1 MATSQQQL
9 PHSRTNNNANNTTPA
24 HLVRGNLACMAA
36 IMLFAFG
43 FPAADQLLQNWGV
56 VSLITVRNTLALLL
70 LVALWLV
77 LDGWRVVASAPWSTG
92 IRIGA
97 VGFGMGATLL
107 LLCQS
112 MTNAVTAAL
121 AAASMPVAAVAFEVA
136 LDGRKLTKNFV
147 TGVVLVLIGG
157 YLATG
162 MEVSDASFGAG
173 ALTGLFAATI
183 FAWGSRA
190 TVKSLPELKPIGQT
204 VVTTAGMALFCVALY
219 LAFVLLNLPGIH
231 MTVPDAQGWSLMLI
245 YAWVS
250 LGISQAFWIAGVGK
264 LGVGLASFHLN
275 AAPFYVMLILLA
287 LGGSWNWLQALGALV
302 LAAGVILAQRPEQS
316 NRVH

>member
-1 MATSQQQL
+1 MAISQQQL
-9 PHSRTNNNANNTTPA
+9 PHNRAPGQ
-24 HLVRGNLACMAA
+24 LVRGNLACMTA

-43 FPAADQLLQNWGV
+43 FPAADQLLQDWGV
-56 VSLITVRNTLALLL
+56 VSLITVRNTLALFL
-70 LVALWLV
+70 LVAVWLV
-77 LDGWRVVASAPWSTG
+77 LDGWRVVTGAPWFTG

-97 VGFGMGATLL
+97 IGFGMGATLL

-136 LDGRKLTKNFV
+136 LDGRRLTTNFL
-147 TGVVLVLIGG
+147 TGVALVLIGG

-162 MEVSDASFGAG
+162 MDVNDASFSAG
-173 ALTGLFAATI
+173 ALTGLLAATI

-190 TVKSLPELKPIGQT
+190 TVKSLPELTPVGQT
-204 VVTTAGMALFCVALY
+204 AVTTAGMVLFCVALY
-219 LAFVLLNLPGIH
+219 LAFVLLKLPGLQ
-231 MTVPDAQGWSLMLI
+231 MTTLDAHGWSLMMI

-287 LGGSWNWLQALGALV
+287 LGGSWNWLQAIGALI
-302 LAAGVILAQRPEQS
+302 LAAGVILAQRPS
-316 NRVH
+316 IHKD

>member
-1 MATSQQQL
+1 
-9 PHSRTNNNANNTTPA
+9 
-24 HLVRGNLACMAA
+24 MAA

-56 VSLITVRNTLALLL
+56 VSLIAARNTLALVL
-70 LVALWLV
+70 LVCVWLV
-77 LDGWRVVASAPWSTG
+77 IEGRRTLARAPWFTG

-97 VGFGMGATLL
+97 IGFGLGATLL

-121 AAASMPVAAVAFEVA
+121 AAASMPVAAVAIEVA
-136 LDGRKLTKNFV
+136 LDGRRLTRNFLI
-147 TGVVLVLIGG
+147 GVILVLVGG

-162 MEVSDASFGAG
+162 MDVNDASFGAG
-173 ALTGLFAATI
+173 ALIGLFAATI

-190 TVKSLPELKPIGQT
+190 TVKSLPELTPIGQT
-204 VVTTAGMALFCVALY
+204 VVTTAGMVLFCVVLY
-219 LAFVLLNLPGIH
+219 LAFALLNLPG
-231 MTVPDAQGWSLMLI
+231 TQAVVPDARGWSLMLI
-245 YAWVS
+245 YAWLS
-250 LGISQAFWIAGVGK
+250 LAISQAFWITGVGR

-287 LGGSWNWLQALGALV
+287 LGGSWNWLQALGAFI
-302 LAAGVILAQRPEQS
+302 LAVGVIFAQRPE
-316 NRVH
+316 RRTA